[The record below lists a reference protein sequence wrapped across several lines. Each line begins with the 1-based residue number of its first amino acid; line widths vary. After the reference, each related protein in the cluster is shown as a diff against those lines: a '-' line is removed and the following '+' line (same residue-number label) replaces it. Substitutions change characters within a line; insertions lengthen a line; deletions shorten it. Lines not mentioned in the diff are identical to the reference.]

1 MPHAIRIHHAGGPDV
16 LKWEEVEVGEP
27 GPGQVRLRQEA
38 AGLNFIDVYHRTGLY
53 PQPLP
58 FTPGRRGR
66 GRRRGGRRRTS
77 TNVKKGDRVAYAGP
91 IGGYAEERLIDADR
105 VVKLPEDISTEQAAA
120 MMLQGMT
127 AQMLLRSVFPIHE
140 GDTILVH
147 AAAGG
152 VGLIMCQWAAALG
165 ATVIG
170 TVGTDEKA
178 ELASAHGCAHPI
190 VYSRQDFV
198 AEVKRIT
205 DGDKLP
211 VVYDSVGRDTFLKSL
226 DCLKT
231 RGLMV
236 SFGNASGPPEPIAP
250 GILAQKGSLYLTRP
264 TLFHYIATRE
274 QLEQS
279 ARELFDMV
287 AERQGQDRGQ
297 AKLRAQGR
305 GRGPP
310 RARGAQDQ
318 RLDHPH
324 DLRPP
329 PSHFTA
335 APLSRCDF
343 SPDERGF
350 AWPRKN
356 CSRCAA
362 RWWSCCPMRCSASS
376 SRTAMRS
383 SATPPAR
390 CARTASASSPATK
403 CWSS

>member
-1 MPHAIRIHHAGGPDV
+1 MSHAIRIHRPGGPEV

-53 PQPLP
+53 KQPLP
-58 FTPGRRGR
+58 FTPGVEGA
-66 GRRRGGRRRTS
+66 GVVEAVGAE
-77 TNVKKGDRVAYAGP
+77 VDHLKKGDRVAYAGP
-91 IGGYAEERLIDADR
+91 AGGYAEERLIEADR
-105 VVKLPEDISTEQAAA
+105 VVKLPKDIDSAQAAA

-178 ELASAHGCAHPI
+178 EIARVHGCAHPI

-205 DGDKLP
+205 DGAKLP

-236 SFGNASGPPEPIAP
+236 SFGNSSGPPDPIAP
-250 GILAQKGSLYLTRP
+250 GMLAQKGSLYLTRP

-274 QLEQS
+274 QLEQG

-287 AERQGQDRGQ
+287 TGGKVKIEVKQSFPLKDAAEAHRQ
-297 AKLRAQGR
+297 LE
-305 GRGPP
+305 
-310 RARGAQDQ
+310 ARQTSGSTI
-318 RLDHPH
+318 L
-324 DLRPP
+324 
-329 PSHFTA
+329 TI
-335 APLSRCDF
+335 
-343 SPDERGF
+343 
-350 AWPRKN
+350 
-356 CSRCAA
+356 
-362 RWWSCCPMRCSASS
+362 
-376 SRTAMRS
+376 
-383 SATPPAR
+383 
-390 CARTASASSPATK
+390 
-403 CWSS
+403 